1 MNNTKDNIIQEQ
13 TDENLEREKRLNF
26 ELGMQMASL
35 GPIPKTK
42 MQSAAV
48 IKRIF
53 DSSKQRFYAV
63 GETNRFRGRF
73 KKAQR

>member
-1 MNNTKDNIIQEQ
+1 MEITKDKELVEQ
-13 TDENLEREKRLNF
+13 DTDNLEL

-42 MQSAAV
+42 KQAAEV

-53 DSSKQRFYAV
+53 NSSSQL
-63 GETNRFRGRF
+63 TN
-73 KKAQR
+73 

>member
-1 MNNTKDNIIQEQ
+1 MKNIKDNVLQEQ
-13 TDENLEREKRLNF
+13 TDDNLEF

-42 MQSAAV
+42 KQAAEV

-53 DSSKQRFYAV
+53 ASSHQPHYGV
-63 GETNRFRGRF
+63 GDNISLDKDL
-73 KKAQR
+73 KKLKDKIWSMG